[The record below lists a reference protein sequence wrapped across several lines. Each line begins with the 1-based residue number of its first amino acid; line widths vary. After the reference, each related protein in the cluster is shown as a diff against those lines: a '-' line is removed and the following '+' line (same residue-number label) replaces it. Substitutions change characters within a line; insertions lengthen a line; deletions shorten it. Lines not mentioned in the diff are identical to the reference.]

1 MKDPKLHK
9 ALSNLSLALAERDRE
24 GSSPINDAGVSKCFE
39 VALEY
44 FWKFLKRV
52 IEDSGLEATSPKD
65 TIKVGASIGMV
76 KNPEKWIR
84 YINSRNLAVHDY
96 LGIDNSEY
104 LSLIRDF
111 SLEAV
116 QALEEIE
123 AR

>member
-84 YINSRNLAVHDY
+84 YINWFLDCLGRAISNAESTLCAV
-96 LGIDNSEY
+96 LFKAQ
-104 LSLIRDF
+104 L
-111 SLEAV
+111 
-116 QALEEIE
+116 
-123 AR
+123 